1 MIRCWSL
8 LGLPKTAR
16 AQLTHYRLHT
26 RTHRHCSFCMTTR
39 KISNAWFFFF
49 CLVLFS
55 LFLANTVNCS
65 TGVHGLCT
73 QTHTCISS
81 SHVEM
86 RDKNEAAAARGKKIL
101 RVFIPLIRY
110 NLAKAFYVQRIQC
123 PSLLC
128 LFVWLAQSSRVP
140 SISSTCRR
148 IHFNR
153 TMPSISMFSQCVF
166 FSPLLS
172 LAVVAIVIK
181 HIRNPKRENAAD
193 CNRLRANYAYAINI
207 EAPRG
212 EWEQCIMLFP
222 FEHFRI
228 FTVHRAGALSFTDS
242 SMPQLRSC
250 AKKCIPINEYV
261 CAPNKCSF
269 PFIVLFLFVSLT
281 Q

>member
-1 MIRCWSL
+1 MSVVALSL
-8 LGLPKTAR
+8 
-16 AQLTHYRLHT
+16 RLIGPEFACAVYLINVSAH
-26 RTHRHCSFCMTTR
+26 SLQ
-39 KISNAWFFFF
+39 SN
-49 CLVLFS
+49 
-55 LFLANTVNCS
+55 
-65 TGVHGLCT
+65 G
-73 QTHTCISS
+73 
-81 SHVEM
+81 
-86 RDKNEAAAARGKKIL
+86 
-101 RVFIPLIRY
+101 
-110 NLAKAFYVQRIQC
+110 AKHFYVQ
-123 PSLLC
+123 
-128 LFVWLAQSSRVP
+128 
-140 SISSTCRR
+140 
-148 IHFNR
+148 
-153 TMPSISMFSQCVF
+153 SMRF